1 MQRHISF
8 CMCCIVRCDQNIVV
22 CAGAEFVIAGSG
34 GDTFRAQGMYAHPG
48 HSKVVLRSPYQ
59 HASILL
65 KTAQK
70 GPFYKTQV
78 PSVLFVSYL
87 D

>member
-1 MQRHISF
+1 M
-8 CMCCIVRCDQNIVV
+8 V

-70 GPFYKTQV
+70 GPFCKTQTGV
-78 PSVLFVSYL
+78 GVVAHELAEKGQRPPVLIRHVL
-87 D
+87 